1 MAQNEVKLAAYIKA
15 KFPGL
20 SAKDIQEIIK
30 EIRKDNDGKLT
41 GLKMSGILGLVKKSI
56 HERNRIREAKWK
68 KERQEK
74 NETCEICFQMFSQH
88 GTRNRHMKV
97 VHGTPVPSRDNTGF
111 DKNCPHCKKKFKYDF
126 SLSYHLES
134 MHSDTGTQETH
145 KTSKKCS
152 PLFECKECA
161 KVFKEQF
168 TLNRHLK
175 THEGNS
181 GFKCDRCTAT
191 FSRHDN
197 LVKHEKRIHSIANI
211 NVSIIRKSN
220 MTEFTCK
227 MCGRNFG
234 RDRSTFEAHLML
246 RLCRQ
251 IDKDNLEVDSNLKF
265 VCDQCDKTYAEK
277 DSLDRHIRWKHRS
290 PMELFKCSQ
299 CDSTFKLKSP
309 LARHSRRV
317 HNGT

>member
-1 MAQNEVKLAAYIKA
+1 ML
-15 KFPGL
+15 
-20 SAKDIQEIIK
+20 
-30 EIRKDNDGKLT
+30 
-41 GLKMSGILGLVKKSI
+41 
-56 HERNRIREAKWK
+56 
-68 KERQEK
+68 
-74 NETCEICFQMFSQH
+74 SQH
-88 GTRNRHMKV
+88 GTRNKHMKV
-97 VHGTPVPSRDNTGF
+97 VHGTPIPSRDNTGF
-111 DKNCPHCKKKFKYDF
+111 DKKCPHCNKRFIYDF
-126 SLSYHLES
+126 SMSYHIES
-134 MHSDTGTQETH
+134 RHFILVH
-145 KTSKKCS
+145 KKPIKLPKRYLLCLS
-152 PLFECKECA
+152 PKF
-161 KVFKEQF
+161 V
-168 TLNRHLK
+168 LK
-175 THEGNS
+175 FSNNNIHW
-181 GFKCDRCTAT
+181 TAIWKLMKT
-191 FSRHDN
+191 MKALSVIDALHFSRHDN

-227 MCGRNFG
+227 MCGRNFR
-234 RDRSTFEAHLML
+234 RDIGTFEAHLMP

-299 CDSTFKLKSP
+299 CDSTFKLKSS